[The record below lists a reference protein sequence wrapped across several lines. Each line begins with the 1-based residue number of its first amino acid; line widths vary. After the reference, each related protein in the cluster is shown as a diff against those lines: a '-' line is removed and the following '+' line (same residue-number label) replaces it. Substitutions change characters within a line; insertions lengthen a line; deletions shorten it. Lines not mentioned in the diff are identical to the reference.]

1 MNSLTRG
8 KQLTQLALKVALTL
22 ISLVTIVPAAVAAEA
37 APESSAAE
45 PIVPDRPDFTDGV
58 LVVRA
63 LQIEGGVTMTRT
75 GSERELA
82 VGEILLRVPVAS
94 RLELRLFAPS
104 HLRVRDHDLTQSGFG
119 DAAVGIKL
127 GLSDGNPA
135 SRAIP
140 STAFLVTTS
149 VPTGSDELSDDA
161 YEPEAKV
168 ALEWE
173 LSDSLGIGVNLGYS
187 RPSDG
192 GERFDQLFATISA
205 GISLSQSVGAFVEV
219 YAFNQAATSGGSAAY
234 ADTGLSYLVNPNLS
248 LDARVGFGLGNDVEG
263 SESFVGIGVSR
274 RF

>member
-1 MNSLTRG
+1 MNSFARRKELA
-8 KQLTQLALKVALTL
+8 KLALLVVLALT
-22 ISLVTIVPAAVAAEA
+22 TVPAALADEPTAET
-37 APESSAAE
+37 SAE

-63 LQIEGGVTMTRT
+63 LQVDGGVTLSRT

-82 VGEILLRVPVAS
+82 VGELLVRVPVAS

-104 HLRVRDHDLTQSGFG
+104 YLRVRDHDVTQSGFG
-119 DAAVGIKL
+119 DAAAGIKL
-127 GLSDGNPA
+127 GLTGGDPA
-135 SRAIP
+135 SKAVP
-140 STAFLVTTS
+140 ATAFLVTTT

-161 YEPEAKV
+161 FQPEAKV

-173 LSDSLGIGVNLGYS
+173 LSDHLGIGVNLGYA

-205 GISLSQSVGAFVEV
+205 GMTLSQSVGAFVEV
-219 YAFNQAATSGGSAAY
+219 YGFNKTAASGGGATY
-234 ADTGLSYLVNPNLS
+234 ADTGLSYLVNPDLS
-248 LDARVGFGLGNDVEG
+248 LDARIGFGLGNDVDG

>member
-1 MNSLTRG
+1 MNSFPRR
-8 KQLTQLALKVALTL
+8 KQLALQVVLTL
-22 ISLVTIVPAAVAAEA
+22 IALTTMVPAAHAAEA
-37 APESSAAE
+37 TAEPSAVE

-58 LVVRA
+58 QVVRA
-63 LQIEGGVTMTRT
+63 LQVEGGVTLSRT

-82 VGEILLRVPVAS
+82 VGEILVRVPVAT

-104 HLRVRDHDLTQSGFG
+104 HLRVRDHDATQSGFG
-119 DAAVGIKL
+119 DAAAGIKL
-127 GLSDGNPA
+127 ALTDGDPA

-140 STAFLVTTS
+140 ATAFLATTS
-149 VPTGSDELSDDA
+149 VPTGSDEVSDDA
-161 YEPEAKV
+161 YQPEVKV

-192 GERFDQLFATISA
+192 GERFDQLFATVSA
-205 GISLSQSVGAFVEV
+205 GISISPSVGAFVEV
-219 YAFNQAATSGGSAAY
+219 YAFNRADASGSSATY

-248 LDARVGFGLGNDVEG
+248 LDARIGFGLGNDVEG

>member
-1 MNSLTRG
+1 MNSFART
-8 KQLTQLALKVALTL
+8 KLALLVVLTL
-22 ISLVTIVPAAVAAEA
+22 TTIPAALAAE
-37 APESSAAE
+37 PTAE

-63 LQIEGGVTMTRT
+63 LQVEGGVTLSRA

-82 VGEILLRVPVAS
+82 VGEVLVRVPVTT

-104 HLRVRDHDLTQSGFG
+104 HLRARDDDGTRSGFG
-119 DAAVGIKL
+119 DAAAGIKL
-127 GLSDGNPA
+127 GLTDGDPA

-140 STAFLVTTS
+140 ATAFLVTTA
-149 VPTGSDELSDDA
+149 VPTGSDEVSDDA
-161 YEPEAKV
+161 YQPEAKV

-173 LSDSLGIGVNLGYS
+173 LSDRLGIGVNLGYA

-192 GERFDQLFATISA
+192 GERFDQLFATVSA
-205 GISLSQSVGAFVEV
+205 GMSISESVGAFVEV
-219 YAFNQAATSGGSAAY
+219 YAFNKADASGGSATY

-248 LDARVGFGLGNDVEG
+248 LDARIGFGLGNDVEG
-263 SESFVGIGVSR
+263 TESFVGIGVSR